1 MPTPFDT
8 QKAVEDME
16 ADGVDRDLAR
26 TTVKTMAAALAA
38 GRTADRDGLVTKTEL
53 AELKTDLIERMQAGE
68 RRLYAAVLVAAGLVV
83 AVLKLI
89 L

>member
-1 MPTPFDT
+1 MSAPFDT
-8 QKAVEDME
+8 LKAVEDME
-16 ADGVDRDLAR
+16 ADGMDRDAAR
-26 TTVKTMAAALAA
+26 ATARTMAAAVAA
-38 GRTADRDGLVTKTEL
+38 GRAADRDGLATKTEL
-53 AELKTDLIERMQAGE
+53 AELKTDLIDRMQAGE